1 MDRDERRRFARDLL
15 VPGPLVPGPLVP
27 VPLVPNPKKQ
37 RLSLKFECVV
47 CLTDYLQECKILRC
61 LHKFCVSCIDKL
73 AEYHNNTCPLCRHP
87 INEFNHPV
95 REILYVESLTG
106 TSIQEIDPSSDIL
119 YDFLPPT
126 DEHVPRFT

>member
-1 MDRDERRRFARDLL
+1 MNRDERRRFARDLL

-87 INEFNHPV
+87 INEEKSLLDFSQSQGV
-95 REILYVESLTG
+95 GSLLDLYFIEPY
-106 TSIQEIDPSSDIL
+106 DPYV